1 VGWRDGD
8 FEVAVV
14 DESGDE
20 VVPPTEFSG
29 REIPALLRLL
39 TECAGRA
46 GGDLRTVID
55 STNGILDSRLI
66 AVGLPV
72 YRADPPAL
80 PRRPQLGSVPGKVL
94 ACCGVTRPSALTGLT
109 VADGTLGG
117 RSREYLRKI
126 ALSTLT
132 KRRLLRTGQL
142 FERGADARREVA
154 LTFDDGPHPDFTPQ
168 VLEIMHRYGVTASFF
183 CVGINAAAYPELVAR
198 AAEEG
203 HQVGNHTWSHPYLPD
218 LTRDQVLRQV
228 DATNEALAKA
238 AGGENRLVRPPY
250 GARTARMLRWLAG
263 HGMVTALWD
272 VDANDWAQPGAD
284 AVVAKVTA
292 EVRPGSVVLMH
303 DSGGDRTQTVAA
315 LPRIIEAL
323 RSDGYAFVSVDQIR
337 VI

>member
-1 VGWRDGD
+1 
-8 FEVAVV
+8 
-14 DESGDE
+14 
-20 VVPPTEFSG
+20 
-29 REIPALLRLL
+29 
-39 TECAGRA
+39 
-46 GGDLRTVID
+46 
-55 STNGILDSRLI
+55 
-66 AVGLPV
+66 
-72 YRADPPAL
+72 
-80 PRRPQLGSVPGKVL
+80 
-94 ACCGVTRPSALTGLT
+94 
-109 VADGTLGG
+109 
-117 RSREYLRKI
+117 
-126 ALSTLT
+126 
-132 KRRLLRTGQL
+132 
-142 FERGADARREVA
+142 
-154 LTFDDGPHPDFTPQ
+154 
-168 VLEIMHRYGVTASFF
+168 
-183 CVGINAAAYPELVAR
+183 
-198 AAEEG
+198 
-203 HQVGNHTWSHPYLPD
+203 
-218 LTRDQVLRQV
+218 VLRQV